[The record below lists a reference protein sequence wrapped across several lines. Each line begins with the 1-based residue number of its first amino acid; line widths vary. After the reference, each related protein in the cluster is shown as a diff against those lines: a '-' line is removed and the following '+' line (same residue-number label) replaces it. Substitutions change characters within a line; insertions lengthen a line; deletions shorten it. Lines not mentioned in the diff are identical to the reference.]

1 MAALGGKSTRNMV
14 ENLGAGRHGDGAGLY
29 LVVDPSGERRWIV
42 RVTVKGQKNR
52 KGAPLRTDFG
62 LGGADIVPLNQARE
76 RALEYRRMA
85 KTGLNPRYNAARDIP
100 TFEEISRQ
108 VHIDLMP
115 TWKNQKHG
123 QQWINTLRD
132 YAFPKVFSPKISCV
146 QK

>member
-1 MAALGGKSTRNMV
+1 M
-14 ENLGAGRHGDGAGLY
+14 
-29 LVVDPSGERRWIV
+29 I
-42 RVTVKGQKNR
+42 KGQKNR

-85 KTGLNPRYNAARDIP
+85 KTGLNPRFNAARDIP

-108 VHIDLMP
+108 VHIDRMP

-132 YAFPKVFSPKISCV
+132 YAFAKVFPPKISCV

>member
-1 MAALGGKSTRNMV
+1 M
-14 ENLGAGRHGDGAGLY
+14 
-29 LVVDPSGERRWIV
+29 I
-42 RVTVKGQKNR
+42 KGQKNC

-132 YAFPKVFSPKISCV
+132 YAFAKVFSPKISCV